1 MGSLLS
7 TLLNMTSIMKNVFL
21 ISVLLHVN
29 LQMTA
34 CAPLNDEENG
44 SSTIRSIE
52 VNTLVPPTKS
62 LCDLSEDTV
71 ACSLYN
77 FLRSIFKVGRSAGT
91 LVTAA
96 EKILGYEQVLV
107 YHNDSGD
114 FLVKDSLVGDGIQDD
129 VNSFE
134 KTVVNDILPSQVNNL
149 KDLVNDIND
158 IVEAYLE
165 YETKRSKDTF
175 KTFEEKY
182 DTIVKKYNDAE
193 PGLYDPPVPANIW
206 WYSWLPPRYY
216 FNKYI
221 EQAPAAEKTLKEVKD
236 QVNRTLS
243 SISEQFNGL
252 SSK

>member
-1 MGSLLS
+1 MGSRVFSLLS
-7 TLLNMTSIMKNVFL
+7 TLLKMTSIMKNVFL
-21 ISVLLHVN
+21 ISVLLLIS
-29 LQMTA
+29 LQTTT

-44 SSTIRSIE
+44 SSTTRSIE
-52 VNTLVPPTKS
+52 VNTLVPPATS
-62 LCDLSEDTV
+62 LCDQSEDTV
-71 ACSLYN
+71 ACSIYN

-96 EKILGYEQVLV
+96 EKVLGYERKFIG
-107 YHNDSGD
+107 YGEDY
-114 FLVKDSLVGDGIQDD
+114 LVGDGIQDD

-182 DTIVKKYNDAE
+182 DAIVKKYNDAE

-243 SISEQFNGL
+243 SISKQFNGL